1 MLAIG
6 VLASSWTDNQ
16 LIAFFTGGII
26 CFALWIVS
34 RFLPFL
40 PPGTASVVEWFSFD
54 FRYQDMIRGVIDTRN
69 VIYFLSVIGFSLA
82 LAFRS
87 LESRR
92 WS

>member
-1 MLAIG
+1 VGA
-6 VLASSWTDNQ
+6 V
-16 LIAFFTGGII
+16 I
-26 CFALWIVS
+26 CFGFWVVS

-40 PPGTASVVEWFSFD
+40 PQSLASVVEWLSFD
-54 FRYQDMIRGVIDTRN
+54 FHFQDMVRGVVDSRN

-82 LAFRS
+82 LSFRS

>member
-16 LIAFFTGGII
+16 LIAFFTSGMI
-26 CFALWIVS
+26 CFTLWIIS

-40 PPGTASVVEWFSFD
+40 PQQLASFVEWLSFD
-54 FRYQDMIRGVIDTRN
+54 FHFQDMIRGVIDSRN